1 MVSKISQGLQG
12 QRVEGAAVPPGRPC
26 LTCPRANQG
35 RAQSP
40 RSLRG
45 WARWHSRCQAPVHCL
60 PMLSHAGCNLVLV
73 HIPPRA
79 GVQGLEP
86 RSPRASHSEPLS
98 LCQTVLGLSAQD
110 CRTLDRWAGLVLLSS
125 SGSPAC
131 PRYTVKDPAQSGRQ
145 HQDGPLPT
153 PVLSLW
159 GLVVQQSWGRRSSS
173 SVQDAGPGPECTVG
187 APGQR
192 PPLS

>member
-1 MVSKISQGLQG
+1 M
-12 QRVEGAAVPPGRPC
+12 EGAAVPPGRPC

-159 GLVVQQSWGRRSSS
+159 GLVVQQSWGAGLPRQSRTLGLALSAQWVLQARGPRYLDSSPS
-173 SVQDAGPGPECTVG
+173 RYSRAI
-187 APGQR
+187 
-192 PPLS
+192 S